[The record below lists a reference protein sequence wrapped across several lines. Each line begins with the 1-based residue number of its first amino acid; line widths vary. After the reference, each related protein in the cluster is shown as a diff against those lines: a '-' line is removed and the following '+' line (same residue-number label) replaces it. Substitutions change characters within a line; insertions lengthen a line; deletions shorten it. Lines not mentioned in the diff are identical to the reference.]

1 MSSAVS
7 SGVFALVW
15 LRASRAPGW
24 EDTRWLAAISGT
36 ASLYSLCDLTQV
48 IEASDTATRWF
59 GQLSICL
66 GGLHCA
72 AWFLFL
78 EARDRQPLTRME
90 RLVVATG
97 VGVSAASLFP
107 HVIFTDQVVSFT
119 VPWLGVTWRVPEV
132 APWGIPLLGV
142 FLGSMV
148 FVALR
153 ALRRWNDGWPMRV
166 PAVGAVLLIVLG
178 IHDTLATAR
187 LFTSPLLLDIGFLL
201 VVSGYGLI
209 ELRRLIEGA
218 RKLEE
223 IRRSLAD
230 QVAARSRE
238 LTQALEALAR
248 SEKLAAIGQ
257 LAGGVAH
264 EINNPASV
272 VLSNLNYALTAVK
285 TWPARPDDLVEA
297 LADAS
302 SATQRI
308 TTIVKELAA
317 VGHIATL
324 AEHRDARCDAQQVLE
339 HVFARARHTHPSVEL
354 SVRGT
359 APEVAVDEAVFDE
372 VLDRMLKN
380 ALSAVEG
387 APHPR
392 VEVALEADGA
402 SLKVSV
408 SDSGPGIKPEH
419 QAHLFE
425 PFFTTRQVG
434 RGTGLGLAVALGLL
448 RANRGELS
456 FVGNH
461 PTRFEARVPLT
472 RPAGS

>member
-1 MSSAVS
+1 M
-7 SGVFALVW
+7 W

-36 ASLYSLCDLTQV
+36 AALYSFCDFTQV
-48 IEASDTATRWF
+48 IDASDAATRWF

-78 EARDRQPLTRME
+78 EARDRQPLTRIE
-90 RLVVATG
+90 RIVVATG

-107 HVIFTDQVVSFT
+107 HVVFTDQIVSFT

-132 APWGIPLLGV
+132 APWGIPLLGI

-148 FVALR
+148 FVAIR
-153 ALRRWNDGWPMRV
+153 ALRRWNDGWSMRV
-166 PAVGAVLLIVLG
+166 PAVGALLLIALG
-178 IHDTLATAR
+178 VHDTMATAR
-187 LFTSPLLLDIGFLL
+187 LFTSPLLLDLGFLA
-201 VVSGYGLI
+201 VVSGYGLF
-209 ELRRLIEGA
+209 ELRRLIDGA
-218 RKLEE
+218 RKLDE

-230 QVAARSRE
+230 QVTARTSE
-238 LTQALEALAR
+238 LKQALEALAR
-248 SEKLAAIGQ
+248 TEKLAAIGQ

-272 VLSNLNYALTAVK
+272 VLSNLTYALSSVK
-285 TWPARPDDLVEA
+285 SWDARPDDLMEA
-297 LADAS
+297 LDDAS
-302 SATQRI
+302 TATQRI
-308 TTIVKELAA
+308 SSIVKELAA
-317 VGHIATL
+317 VGHVATL
-324 AEHRDARCDAQQVLE
+324 AERRDARCDARVVLE
-339 HVFARARHTHPSVEL
+339 QLVARARRSHPSVEL

-359 APEVAVDEAVFDE
+359 AGEVAVDESVLDE
-372 VLDRMLKN
+372 VLGRMLKN

-387 APHPR
+387 EPDPR
-392 VEVALEADGA
+392 VEVALEADEA
-402 SLKVSV
+402 TLSVSV

-425 PFFTTRQVG
+425 PFFTTRGVG

-456 FVGNH
+456 FAGNA
-461 PTRFEARVPLT
+461 PTRFVARVPLT
-472 RPAGS
+472 RPVA